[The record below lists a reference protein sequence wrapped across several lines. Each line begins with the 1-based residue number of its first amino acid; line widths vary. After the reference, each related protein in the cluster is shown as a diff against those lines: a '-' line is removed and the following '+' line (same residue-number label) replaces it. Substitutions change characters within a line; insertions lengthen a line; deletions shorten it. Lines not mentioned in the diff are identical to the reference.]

1 MLESLGEGR
10 SLISI
15 KKTAEKY
22 GPIASCLL
30 AMHALTGCDPVP
42 KIFGIGK
49 VSTLNV
55 LQKNPLNLLG
65 NLDAF
70 LEVIAKE
77 AKTFVAPCYGA
88 KNSVNMAE
96 VRFVCSTNFI
106 L

>member
-42 KIFGIGK
+42 KILGIGS
-49 VSTLNV
+49 VYIEC
-55 LQKNPLNLLG
+55 P
-65 NLDAF
+65 
-70 LEVIAKE
+70 AKE
-77 AKTFVAPCYGA
+77 
-88 KNSVNMAE
+88 
-96 VRFVCSTNFI
+96 STESSGKLGCI
-106 L
+106 S